1 MSHDHAAHGHGG
13 AHGAGQGGYTHAG
26 HGYGGAPKGYAVQH
40 SAADENRRG
49 REEGETLHY
58 ALYTVFARSG
68 ARPAESNT
76 DEARAEFEKVA
87 EQLAA
92 DGVTLRGIYDVSAM
106 RDNADVMIWTHGGAH
121 GAGQGGY
128 THAGHGYGGAP
139 KGYAVQHSAAD
150 ENRRGREE
158 GETLHYALYTVFA
171 RSGARP
177 AESNTDEARAEFEK
191 VAEQLAADGVTLRG
205 IYDVSAMRDNADVMI
220 WTHGATPEKL
230 QAAVRKI
237 RRTALFAG
245 TTIVWSTMGV
255 HREAEFTR
263 NHAPAY
269 ARGKAPEAWVCVYP
283 FVRSYDWYY
292 MNPERRAEMLKNHGM
307 KAIDFPQILA
317 NTVATFG
324 MNDYEWVL
332 ALEAPQLVDLVDM
345 MRHFRNTEARLHVR
359 EETPF
364 YTGRRIGADEVAE
377 VLA

>member
-1 MSHDHAAHGHGG
+1 MSHDHAAHGHSG
-13 AHGAGQGGYTHAG
+13 AHGAHGSYSHSG

-68 ARPAESNT
+68 ARPAEANT
-76 DEARAEFEKVA
+76 DEARAEFEQLT

-92 DGVTLRGIYDVSAM
+92 EGVTLRGIYDVSAM
-106 RDNADVMIWTHGGAH
+106 RDNADIMIWTHG
-121 GAGQGGY
+121 Q
-128 THAGHGYGGAP
+128 
-139 KGYAVQHSAAD
+139 
-150 ENRRGREE
+150 N
-158 GETLHYALYTVFA
+158 
-171 RSGARP
+171 
-177 AESNTDEARAEFEK
+177 
-191 VAEQLAADGVTLRG
+191 
-205 IYDVSAMRDNADVMI
+205 
-220 WTHGATPEKL
+220 PEKL

-237 RRTALFAG
+237 RRTALFTG

-263 NHAPAY
+263 
-269 ARGKAPEAWVCVYP
+269 VYP

-332 ALEAPQLVDLVDM
+332 ALEAPELVDLVDM

>member
-1 MSHDHAAHGHGG
+1 MSHDHAAHG
-13 AHGAGQGGYTHAG
+13 
-26 HGYGGAPKGYAVQH
+26 
-40 SAADENRRG
+40 
-49 REEGETLHY
+49 
-58 ALYTVFARSG
+58 
-68 ARPAESNT
+68 
-76 DEARAEFEKVA
+76 
-87 EQLAA
+87 
-92 DGVTLRGIYDVSAM
+92 
-106 RDNADVMIWTHGGAH
+106 HGGAH

-317 NTVATFG
+317 NTVAAFG